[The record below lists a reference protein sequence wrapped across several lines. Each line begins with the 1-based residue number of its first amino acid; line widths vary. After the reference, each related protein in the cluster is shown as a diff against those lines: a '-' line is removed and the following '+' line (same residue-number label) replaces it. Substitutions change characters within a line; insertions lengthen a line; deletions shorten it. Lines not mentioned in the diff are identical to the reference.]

1 MKFEYIDLLWVAVA
15 VSFLTA
21 VFLIYNWRVKRR
33 LMRVFVKNR
42 DLEIGVAP
50 WLQKL
55 RLFMVFLGLSL
66 AMVSLSRPQWGRSE
80 QEFVEKGID
89 VIIAIDTSKSLLAQ
103 DLPPSRFERIRL
115 AVMDLLER
123 NNGNRY
129 GLVVFAG
136 SAFLQ
141 TPLTSD
147 PGALRQTLDALYV
160 GMIPDPGSNF
170 SEALQECAKAFDK
183 DDNRY
188 KAVILFSD
196 GEDHSSET
204 EATAQALASQKIRIF
219 TVGAATDEGELI
231 PVTDENNR
239 QDFHRDSEGNVVKT
253 RLNSERLTTMA
264 LAAQGFYVNLRDI
277 NAIDRIMEDG
287 IDTLPKSDLS
297 VKKFSQLNEQFH
309 WPLSIAV
316 ILLVL
321 EFMLPEHRLKK
332 RRISA
337 LPRLPLWVA
346 GFLYCMVGFSGMHGG
361 HLEASNVNKA
371 EEAYNSGSYDVAKS
385 YYNEMYEKQPLD
397 PRIAYNLGS
406 TEYQLKNYDRASELF
421 KQILNTENLDLQQ
434 KAYYGLGNS
443 RFLQGNQVETPEE
456 KLKVWKES
464 LEMLEAAAALN
475 PEDNKAVTNRDYV
488 KRAIDQLQ
496 QQQEQD
502 QEQNQD
508 EEQEQDQDQNQEN
521 QQDQDQN
528 QQDQENNE
536 DQNGDKQEN
545 KDQGDQQEQEGGD
558 QDQQNNDQQQQ
569 QEDGEDQKKDPDQQQ
584 QGNNNNQ
591 DRQQQKEQEER
602 EDDRSREQ
610 RDAEEGKPESQPPPQ
625 QQGQAQQKSADI
637 SEQQM
642 QNFLK
647 SLDQQSR
654 FLLLPPTNRATRR
667 PGSSYKKDW

>member
-21 VFLIYNWRVKRR
+21 VFLIYNWRVKRK

-55 RLFMVFLGLSL
+55 RLVMVFLGLSL

-103 DLPPSRFERIRL
+103 DIPPSRFERIRL

-170 SEALQECAKAFDK
+170 SEALKECAKAFDK

-196 GEDHSSET
+196 GEDHSNET
-204 EATAQALASQKIRIF
+204 EATAKALASQKIRIF

-253 RLNSERLTTMA
+253 RLNSERLTSMA
-264 LAAQGFYVNLRDI
+264 FASQGFYVNLRDI

-297 VKKFSQLNEQFH
+297 VKKFSQLNEQYH

-316 ILLVL
+316 ILLIL

-332 RRISA
+332 KKKSA
-337 LPRLPLWVA
+337 LSRLPLWVV
-346 GFLYCMVGFSGMHGG
+346 GFLYLLMGIAGIRGS
-361 HLEASNVNKA
+361 EAIASNVSKA

-406 TEYQLKNYDRASELF
+406 AEYQLKNYDRASELF

-456 KLKVWKES
+456 KLKAWKES
-464 LEMLEAAAALN
+464 LEMLEAASALN
-475 PEDNKAVTNRDYV
+475 PEDNRAATNRDYV
-488 KRAIDQLQ
+488 KQAIEQLQ
-496 QQQEQD
+496 QQQQED
-502 QEQNQD
+502 Q
-508 EEQEQDQDQNQEN
+508 EQEQDQSQEQQQDNQQNENQKEQDQEN
-521 QQDQDQN
+521 KEDQDQN
-528 QQDQENNE
+528 QDQ
-536 DQNGDKQEN
+536 QQN
-545 KDQGDQQEQEGGD
+545 KDQKDQQEQDGGD
-558 QDQQNNDQQQQ
+558 QSQEENDQQQQ
-569 QEDGEDQKKDPDQQQ
+569 QQQDGEDQNREQNPQKQGNNNQDQQQ
-584 QGNNNNQ
+584 Q
-591 DRQQQKEQEER
+591 EEER
-602 EDDRSREQ
+602 ENDQSREQ
-610 RDAEEGKPESQPPPQ
+610 RDAEEGEPESQQNPQ
-625 QQGQAQQKSADI
+625 QQTQAQQQAADV

-654 FLLLPPTNRATRR
+654 FLLLPPTNQATRR